1 MPSNEQRR
9 QAAKRKLE
17 RQLQRRAEQA
27 KRRRMIT
34 IGATIVVVIAVV
46 VGVFYFTRTGD
57 DTAQQQPPQAQPEGG
72 TSGPCAYAPTG
83 EPASKQVALPPDPKP
98 TPAEGTKNVTVQTDQ
113 GTIPATLD
121 RSKAPCTVQSFE
133 HLVQAGYFDGTDCHR
148 LTTGEGLKVLQCGD
162 PTGTGTGG
170 PGYSIKDEPP
180 ANLAPAPSPYNS
192 GSAVI
197 YPRGTLA
204 MAKSSQPNSG
214 GSQFFMV
221 YQDSYLPP
229 DYTVFG
235 TVGQE
240 GLAVLDKVAAA
251 GVQPVNGEGDG
262 SPNLP
267 VKIEHAIASS

>member
-17 RQLQRRAEQA
+17 RQLERRAEQA
-27 KRRRMIT
+27 KRRRTIT
-34 IGATIVVVIAVV
+34 IGTTIAVVVVVV
-46 VGVFYFTRTGD
+46 VGVFYFTRTGGEQ
-57 DTAQQQPPQAQPEGG
+57 TPAAQPPQGG
-72 TSGPCAYAPTG
+72 TSGPCAYAATPG
-83 EPASKQVALPPDPKP
+83 EPAAKPVSAPPDPAP
-98 TPAEGTKNVTVQTDQ
+98 TPAQGTENVTLRTSQ
-113 GTIPATLD
+113 GTVPVTLD
-121 RSKAPCTVQSFE
+121 RAKAPCTVQSFD
-133 HLVQAGYFDGTDCHR
+133 HLVRAGYFDGTDCHR

-162 PTGTGTGG
+162 PSGTGGGG

-180 ANLAPAPSPYNS
+180 VGLAPAPAPYDQ
-192 GSAVI
+192 GGAVV

-229 DYTVFG
+229 EYTVFG
-235 TVGQE
+235 SIGEE
-240 GLAVLDKVAAA
+240 GLKVLDKVGGA

-262 SPNLP
+262 KPNMP
-267 VKIEHAIASS
+267 VKIEQATVGA

>member
-1 MPSNEQRR
+1 
-9 QAAKRKLE
+9 
-17 RQLQRRAEQA
+17 
-27 KRRRMIT
+27 MIT

-46 VGVFYFTRTGD
+46 VGVFYFTRSGD
-57 DTAQQQPPQAQPEGG
+57 NTAQQQPEQAQQPGG
-72 TSGPCAYAPTG
+72 TSGPCAYSASG
-83 EPASKQVALPPDPKP
+83 EQASKAVSLPPDPAQ
-98 TPAEGTKNVTVQTDQ
+98 TPAQGAKNVTVQTNQ
-113 GTIPATLD
+113 GTIPVTLD
-121 RSKAPCTVQSFE
+121 RAKAPCTVQSFE

-148 LTTGEGLKVLQCGD
+148 LTTGEGLRVLQCGD

-180 ANLAPAPSPYNS
+180 AGLAPAPSPYNRG
-192 GSAVI
+192 GSVT

-235 TVGQE
+235 TVGEE

-267 VKIEHAIASS
+267 VKIERAIASS

>member
-34 IGATIVVVIAVV
+34 IGATIVVVIAAV
-46 VGVFYFTRTGD
+46 VGIFYFTRTGGEQQ
-57 DTAQQQPPQAQPEGG
+57 TPAAQPQAHNG
-72 TSGPCAYAPTG
+72 TNGPCAYAKSD
-83 EPASKQVALPPDPKP
+83 EPAAKPVDLPPDPNP
-98 TPAEGTKNVTVQTDQ
+98 TPAQGTENVTLQTSQ
-113 GTIPATLD
+113 GAIPITLD
-121 RSKAPCTVQSFE
+121 RAKAPCTVQSFG
-133 HLVQAGYFDGTDCHR
+133 HLVGAGYFDGTDCHR
-148 LTTGEGLKVLQCGD
+148 LTTTEGLKVLQCGD
-162 PTGTGTGG
+162 PSGTGSGG

-180 ANLAPAPSPYNS
+180 TGLSPAPSPNDQS
-192 GSAVI
+192 GAVI

-229 DYTVFG
+229 EYTVFG
-235 TVGQE
+235 TIGE
-240 GLAVLDKVAAA
+240 GGLAVLDKVAAA
-251 GVQPVNGEGDG
+251 GVQPTNGEGDG
-262 SPNLP
+262 SPNMA
-267 VKIEHAIASS
+267 VRIERASANA